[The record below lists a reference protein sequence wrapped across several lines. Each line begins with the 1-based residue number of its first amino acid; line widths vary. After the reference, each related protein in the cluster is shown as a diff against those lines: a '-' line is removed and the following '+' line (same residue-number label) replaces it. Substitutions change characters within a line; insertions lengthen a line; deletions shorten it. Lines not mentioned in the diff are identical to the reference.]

1 VDDLLLYNSGT
12 GPERLLKQ
20 QNVLSSLLN
29 IANQVTDMVNR
40 RRASYLSSIMTED
53 NDSETIWPCLNEQH
67 LGNLSTGEFFAE
79 LAVVPVAGGYC
90 HQRTVTAVQKG
101 YIYTVRTP
109 RGAVGRGPS
118 TPRSPQPIQHH
129 LFCAPSLASTI
140 MEHGHT

>member
-1 VDDLLLYNSGT
+1 MDDLLQYNSGT

-20 QNVLSSLLN
+20 QNVLSSLLS
-29 IANQVTDMVNR
+29 IASQVTDMVNR

-67 LGNLSTGEFFAE
+67 LGNLSVGEFFAE

-109 RGAVGRGPS
+109 RGSV
-118 TPRSPQPIQHH
+118 
-129 LFCAPSLASTI
+129 
-140 MEHGHT
+140 